1 MSKEQQNLIV
11 ALDIGSA
18 KTFALVAEASEAGLR
33 YRGHGIAES
42 RGSRKGVIVDL
53 DKAVSSIQRAVEQAE
68 QSAGVQV
75 DHAVASVGGTHIRGI
90 TSRSGLV
97 LGSKPRE
104 IGREEVRQA
113 LDKARSVSLP
123 PDRHVMHLLP
133 QEFIL
138 DDQGAIRDPNG
149 MLAAKLEAQVHM
161 ITAQGNVTQSVVT
174 AANRAGVEVND
185 TVYEGLVAGD
195 CVLKSDERELGV
207 VMCDIGA
214 GTTELLVL
222 FEGAVAHSGVVPIG
236 GDHFTNDVAVGLRT
250 PLSEAEKL
258 KRSFGSAVVTM
269 VPEGNELEVPAVG
282 DRTSKLV
289 SQRFLAEILEPRATE
304 LFEHVRDNLR
314 QAGVLELCAAGS
326 VLTGGGALLAN
337 MAQIAEQTLRKPSRV
352 GLPTPIS
359 KMPAQISGPEYSVA
373 IGTILYAHRG
383 RLARTRQGDEGF
395 SSKIRSFFAKASM

>member
-1 MSKEQQNLIV
+1 VSKEQQNLIV

-314 QAGVLELCAAGS
+314 QGGVLELCAAGS

>member
-1 MSKEQQNLIV
+1 MSKDQQNLLV

-18 KTFALVAEASEAGLR
+18 KTFALVAEATEAGLR
-33 YRGHGIAES
+33 YRGHGVAES

-53 DKAVSSIQRAVEQAE
+53 DKAVASIQRAVEQAE

-75 DHAVASVGGTHIRGI
+75 DHAVVSVGGTHIRGI

-97 LGSKPRE
+97 FGSKPRE

-123 PDRHVMHLLP
+123 PDRQVMHLLP

-161 ITAQGNVTQSVVT
+161 ITAQATVTQSVVT
-174 AANRAGVEVND
+174 AANRAGVEVTD

-250 PLSEAEKL
+250 PLAEAEKL
-258 KRSFGSAVVTM
+258 KRSFGSAVVTL

-289 SQRFLAEILEPRATE
+289 SQRFVAEILEPRATE

-314 QAGVLELCAAGS
+314 QGGVLELCAAGS

-337 MAQIAEQTLRKPSRV
+337 MPQIAEQTLRKPSRV
-352 GLPTPIS
+352 GLPSPIS

-383 RLARTRQGDEGF
+383 RLARNRHADEGF

>member
-1 MSKEQQNLIV
+1 VGKEQQNLLI
-11 ALDIGSA
+11 ALDVGSA
-18 KTFALVAEASEAGLR
+18 KTFALVAEATEAGLR
-33 YRGHGIAES
+33 YRGHGVAES

-53 DKAVSSIQRAVEQAE
+53 DKAAASIQRAVEQAE
-68 QSAGVQV
+68 QSASVQV
-75 DHAVASVGGTHIRGI
+75 DHAVVSVGGTHIRGI
-90 TSRSGLV
+90 TSRSGMV

-104 IGREEVRQA
+104 IGRDEVRQA

-123 PDRHVMHLLP
+123 PDRQVMHLLP

-138 DDQGAIRDPNG
+138 DDQGAIRDPDG

-161 ITAQGNVTQSVVT
+161 ITAQGVVTQSVIT
-174 AANRAGVEVND
+174 AANRAGVEVTD

-222 FEGAVAHSGVVPIG
+222 FEGAVAHSGVVAIG

-250 PLSEAEKL
+250 PLAEAEKL

-269 VPEGNELEVPAVG
+269 VPEGNEIEVPAVG
-282 DRTSKLV
+282 DRASRLV
-289 SQRFLAEILEPRATE
+289 PQRFLAEILEPRAAE

-314 QAGVLELCAAGS
+314 QGGVLELCAAGS
-326 VLTGGGALLAN
+326 VLTGGGGLLPN
-337 MAQIAEQTLRKPSRV
+337 MAHIAEQTLRKPSRV
-352 GLPTPIS
+352 GLPSPIS
-359 KMPAQISGPEYSVA
+359 KMPAQLGGPEYSVA

-383 RLARTRQGDEGF
+383 RLARNRPGDQGF

>member
-1 MSKEQQNLIV
+1 MSKEQQNLLI

-18 KTFALVAEASEAGLR
+18 KTLALVAEATEAGLR

-53 DKAVSSIQRAVEQAE
+53 DKAASSIQRAVEQAE
-68 QSAGVQV
+68 QSASVQV
-75 DHAVASVGGTHIRGI
+75 DHAVVSVGGTHIRGI
-90 TSRSGLV
+90 TSRSGMV
-97 LGSKPRE
+97 LGSRPRE
-104 IGREEVRQA
+104 IGREEIRQA

-123 PDRHVMHLLP
+123 PDRQVMHLLP

-138 DDQGAIRDPNG
+138 DDQGAIRDPDG

-161 ITAQGNVTQSVVT
+161 ITAQGAVTQSVIT
-174 AANRAGVEVND
+174 AANRAGVEVTD

-222 FEGAVAHSGVVPIG
+222 FEGAVAHSGVIPIG

-250 PLSEAEKL
+250 PLAEAEKL
-258 KRSFGSAVVTM
+258 KRSFGSGVVTM
-269 VPEGNELEVPAVG
+269 VPEGNEIEVPAVG
-282 DRTSKLV
+282 DRTSRLV
-289 SQRFLAEILEPRATE
+289 PQRFLAEILEPRATE

-314 QAGVLELCAAGS
+314 QGGVLELCAAGS

-337 MAQIAEQTLRKPSRV
+337 MAHIAEQNLRKPSRI
-352 GLPTPIS
+352 GLPAPIS
-359 KMPAQISGPEYSVA
+359 KMPAQLGGPEYSVA

-383 RLARTRQGDEGF
+383 RLARNRPGDQGF

>member
-1 MSKEQQNLIV
+1 VGKEQQNLLV

-18 KTFALVAEASEAGLR
+18 KTFALVAEAGEGGLR

-53 DKAVSSIQRAVEQAE
+53 DKAAASIQRAVDQAE
-68 QSAGVQV
+68 QSAGAQV
-75 DHAVASVGGTHIRGI
+75 DHAVVSVGGTHIRGI

-123 PDRHVMHLLP
+123 PDRQVMHLLP

-138 DDQGAIRDPNG
+138 DDQGAIRDPDG

-161 ITAQGNVTQSVVT
+161 ITAQGSVTQSVVT
-174 AANRAGVEVND
+174 AANRAGVEVTD

-222 FEGAVAHSGVVPIG
+222 FEGAVAHSGVIPIG

-250 PLSEAEKL
+250 PLAEAEKL

-269 VPEGNELEVPAVG
+269 VPEGNEIEVPAVG
-282 DRTSKLV
+282 DRASRLV
-289 SQRFLAEILEPRATE
+289 GQRFLAEILEPRATE
-304 LFEHVRDNLR
+304 LFEHIRDNLR
-314 QAGVLELCAAGS
+314 QGGVLELCAAGS
-326 VLTGGGALLAN
+326 VLTGGGGLLAN
-337 MAQIAEQTLRKPSRV
+337 MVQIAEQTLRKPSRV
-352 GLPTPIS
+352 GLPAPIS
-359 KMPAQISGPEYSVA
+359 KMPVQIGGPEYSVA
-373 IGTILYAHRG
+373 VGTILYAHRG
-383 RLARTRQGDEGF
+383 RLARTRPGDQGF

>member
-1 MSKEQQNLIV
+1 
-11 ALDIGSA
+11 
-18 KTFALVAEASEAGLR
+18 
-33 YRGHGIAES
+33 
-42 RGSRKGVIVDL
+42 VIVDL
-53 DKAVSSIQRAVEQAE
+53 DKAVASIQRAVEQAE
-68 QSAGVQV
+68 QSAGAQV
-75 DHAVASVGGTHIRGI
+75 DHAVVSVGGTHIRGI

-123 PDRHVMHLLP
+123 PDRQVLHLLP

-138 DDQGAIRDPNG
+138 DDQGAIRDPDG

-161 ITAQGNVTQSVVT
+161 ITGQGSVTQSVVT
-174 AANRAGVEVND
+174 AANRAGVEVTD

-314 QAGVLELCAAGS
+314 QGGVLELCAAGS
-326 VLTGGGALLAN
+326 VLTGGGALLSN

-352 GLPTPIS
+352 GLPSPIS
-359 KMPAQISGPEYSVA
+359 KMPAQISGPEFSVA

-383 RLARTRQGDEGF
+383 RLARNRPGDQGF

>member
-1 MSKEQQNLIV
+1 LSNPQQNLLI

-33 YRGHGIAES
+33 YRGHGTAES

-53 DKAVSSIQRAVEQAE
+53 DKAAASIQRAIEQAE
-68 QSAGVQV
+68 QSASVQV
-75 DHAVASVGGTHIRGI
+75 DHAVVSIGGTHIRGI
-90 TSRSGLV
+90 TSRSGMV

-104 IGREEVRQA
+104 IGRDEVRQA

-123 PDRHVMHLLP
+123 PDRQVLHLLP

-138 DDQGAIRDPNG
+138 DDQGAIRDPDG

-161 ITAQGNVTQSVVT
+161 ITGQGSVTQSVIT
-174 AANRAGVEVND
+174 AANRAGVEVDD

-195 CVLKSDERELGV
+195 CVLKSDERELGA

-222 FEGAVAHSGVVPIG
+222 FEGAVAHSGVIPIG
-236 GDHFTNDVAVGLRT
+236 GDHFTNDLAVGLRT

-269 VPEGNELEVPAVG
+269 VPEGNEIEVPAVG
-282 DRTSKLV
+282 DKASRLV
-289 SQRFLAEILEPRATE
+289 SQRFLAEILEPLATE

-314 QAGVLELCAAGS
+314 QGGVLDLCAAGS

-337 MAQIAEQTLRKPSRV
+337 IAQIAEQTLRKPSRV
-352 GLPTPIS
+352 GLPAPIS
-359 KMPAQISGPEYSVA
+359 KMPAQLGGPEYSVA
-373 IGTILYAHRG
+373 VGTILYAHRG
-383 RLARTRQGDEGF
+383 RLARNRPGEQGF
-395 SSKIRSFFAKASM
+395 SSKIRSFFAKASL

>member
-1 MSKEQQNLIV
+1 MSNPQHNLLV

-18 KTFALVAEASEAGLR
+18 KTFALVAEAGEGGLR

-53 DKAVSSIQRAVEQAE
+53 DKAVASIQRAVDQAE

-75 DHAVASVGGTHIRGI
+75 DHAVVSVGGTHIRGI

-123 PDRHVMHLLP
+123 PDRQVMHLLP

-138 DDQGAIRDPNG
+138 DDQGAIRDPDG

-161 ITAQGNVTQSVVT
+161 ITAQGVVTQSVVT
-174 AANRAGVEVND
+174 AANRAGVEVTD

-250 PLSEAEKL
+250 PLAEAEKL
-258 KRSFGSAVVTM
+258 KRSFGSAVVTL
-269 VPEGNELEVPAVG
+269 VPDGNEIEVPAVG
-282 DRTSKLV
+282 DRASRLV

-314 QAGVLELCAAGS
+314 QGGVLELCAAGS
-326 VLTGGGALLAN
+326 VLTGGGGLLAN

-383 RLARTRQGDEGF
+383 RLARTRPGDQGF

>member
-1 MSKEQQNLIV
+1 VSKEQQNLIV

-123 PDRHVMHLLP
+123 PDRQVMHLLP

-314 QAGVLELCAAGS
+314 QGGVLELCAAGS

-383 RLARTRQGDEGF
+383 RLARTRQSDEGF

>member
-1 MSKEQQNLIV
+1 MSNPQQNLLI

-33 YRGHGIAES
+33 YRGHGLAES

-53 DKAVSSIQRAVEQAE
+53 DKAASSIQRAIEQAE
-68 QSAGVQV
+68 QSASVQV
-75 DHAVASVGGTHIRGI
+75 DHAVVSVGGTHIRGI
-90 TSRSGLV
+90 TSRSGMV

-104 IGREEVRQA
+104 IGRDEVRQA

-123 PDRHVMHLLP
+123 PDRQVMHLLP

-138 DDQGAIRDPNG
+138 DDQGAIRDPDG

-161 ITAQGNVTQSVVT
+161 ITAQGSVTQSVIT
-174 AANRAGVEVND
+174 AANRAGVEVSD

-250 PLSEAEKL
+250 PLAEAEKL

-269 VPEGNELEVPAVG
+269 VPEGNEIEVPAVG
-282 DRTSKLV
+282 DRTSRLV
-289 SQRFLAEILEPRATE
+289 PQRFLAEILEPRAAE

-314 QAGVLELCAAGS
+314 QGGVLELCAAGS
-326 VLTGGGALLAN
+326 VLTGGGALLAS
-337 MAQIAEQTLRKPSRV
+337 MPAIAEQTLRKPSRL
-352 GLPTPIS
+352 GLPAPIS
-359 KMPAQISGPEYSVA
+359 KLPAQLAGPEYSVG

-383 RLARTRQGDEGF
+383 RLARNRPGDQGFG
-395 SSKIRSFFAKASM
+395 SKIRSFFAKASM

>member
-1 MSKEQQNLIV
+1 VSKEQNNLLI

-18 KTFALVAEASEAGLR
+18 KTFALVAEATEAGLR

-53 DKAVSSIQRAVEQAE
+53 DKAASSIQRAVEQAE
-68 QSAGVQV
+68 QSASVQV
-75 DHAVASVGGTHIRGI
+75 DHAVVSVGGTHIRGI
-90 TSRSGLV
+90 TSRSGMV
-97 LGSKPRE
+97 LGSRPRE

-123 PDRHVMHLLP
+123 PDRQVMHLLP

-138 DDQGAIRDPNG
+138 DDQGAIRDPDG

-161 ITAQGNVTQSVVT
+161 ITAQGAVTQSVIT
-174 AANRAGVEVND
+174 AANRAGVEVTD

-236 GDHFTNDVAVGLRT
+236 GDHFTNDLAVGLRT
-250 PLSEAEKL
+250 PLAEAEKL
-258 KRSFGSAVVTM
+258 KRSFGSAVVTLI
-269 VPEGNELEVPAVG
+269 PEGNEIEVPAVG
-282 DRTSKLV
+282 DRTSRLV
-289 SQRFLAEILEPRATE
+289 SQRFLAEILEPRAAE

-314 QAGVLELCAAGS
+314 QGGVLDLCAAGS
-326 VLTGGGALLAN
+326 VLTGGGALLSN
-337 MAQIAEQTLRKPSRV
+337 MAQIAEQTMRKPSRV
-352 GLPTPIS
+352 GLPAPIS
-359 KMPAQISGPEYSVA
+359 KMPAQLGGPEYSVA

-383 RLARTRQGDEGF
+383 RLARNRTGDLGF

>member
-1 MSKEQQNLIV
+1 VSNPQQNLLV

-18 KTFALVAEASEAGLR
+18 KTFALVAEASEGGLR

-53 DKAVSSIQRAVEQAE
+53 DKAVASIQRAVDQAE

-75 DHAVASVGGTHIRGI
+75 DHAVVSVGGTHIRGI

-123 PDRHVMHLLP
+123 PDRQVMHLLP

-138 DDQGAIRDPNG
+138 DDQGAIRDPDG

-161 ITAQGNVTQSVVT
+161 ITAQGVVTQSVVT
-174 AANRAGVEVND
+174 AANRAGVEVTD

-250 PLSEAEKL
+250 PLAEAEKL
-258 KRSFGSAVVTM
+258 KRSFGSAVVTL
-269 VPEGNELEVPAVG
+269 VPDGNEIEVPAVG
-282 DRTSKLV
+282 DRVSRLV
-289 SQRFLAEILEPRATE
+289 PQRFLAEILEPRATE

-314 QAGVLELCAAGS
+314 QGGVLELCAAGS
-326 VLTGGGALLAN
+326 VLTGGGGLLAN

-352 GLPTPIS
+352 GSPTPIS

-383 RLARTRQGDEGF
+383 RLARTRPGDQGF

>member
-1 MSKEQQNLIV
+1 MSKEQNNLLI

-18 KTFALVAEASEAGLR
+18 KTFALVAEATEAGLR

-53 DKAVSSIQRAVEQAE
+53 DKASSSIQRAVEQAE
-68 QSAGVQV
+68 QSASVQV
-75 DHAVASVGGTHIRGI
+75 DHAVVSVGGTHIRGI
-90 TSRSGLV
+90 TSRSGMV
-97 LGSKPRE
+97 LGSRPRE

-123 PDRHVMHLLP
+123 PDRQVMHLLP

-138 DDQGAIRDPNG
+138 DDQGAIRDPDG

-161 ITAQGNVTQSVVT
+161 ITAQGAVTQSVIT
-174 AANRAGVEVND
+174 AANRAGVEVTD

-236 GDHFTNDVAVGLRT
+236 GDHFTNDLAVGLRT
-250 PLSEAEKL
+250 PLAEAEKL
-258 KRSFGSAVVTM
+258 KRSFGSAVVTLI
-269 VPEGNELEVPAVG
+269 PEGNEIEVPAVG
-282 DRTSKLV
+282 DRTSRLV
-289 SQRFLAEILEPRATE
+289 SQRFLAEILEPRAAE

-314 QAGVLELCAAGS
+314 QGGVLDLCAAGS
-326 VLTGGGALLAN
+326 VLTGGGALLSN
-337 MAQIAEQTLRKPSRV
+337 MAQIAEQTMRKPSRV
-352 GLPTPIS
+352 GLPAPIS
-359 KMPAQISGPEYSVA
+359 KMPAQLGGPEYSVA

-383 RLARTRQGDEGF
+383 RLARNRPGDLGF

>member
-1 MSKEQQNLIV
+1 VKEQQNLLV

-33 YRGHGIAES
+33 YRGHGVAES

-53 DKAVSSIQRAVEQAE
+53 DKAVASIQRAVEQAE
-68 QSAGVQV
+68 QSAGAQV
-75 DHAVASVGGTHIRGI
+75 DHAVVSVGGTHIRGI
-90 TSRSGLV
+90 TSRRGLV

-123 PDRHVMHLLP
+123 PDRQVLHLLP

-138 DDQGAIRDPNG
+138 DDQGAIRDPDG

-161 ITAQGNVTQSVVT
+161 ITAQGSVTQSVVT
-174 AANRAGVEVND
+174 AANRAGVEVTD

-314 QAGVLELCAAGS
+314 QGGVLELCAAGS
-326 VLTGGGALLAN
+326 VLTGGGGLLAN

-352 GLPTPIS
+352 GLPSPIS

-383 RLARTRQGDEGF
+383 RLARNRPGEQGF

>member
-1 MSKEQQNLIV
+1 MSKEQQNLLI

-18 KTFALVAEASEAGLR
+18 KTFALVAEATEAGLR

-53 DKAVSSIQRAVEQAE
+53 DKAASSIQRAVEQAE
-68 QSAGVQV
+68 QSASVQV
-75 DHAVASVGGTHIRGI
+75 DHAVVSIGGTHIRGI
-90 TSRSGLV
+90 TSRSGMV

-123 PDRHVMHLLP
+123 PDRQVMHLLP

-138 DDQGAIRDPNG
+138 DDQGAIRDPAG

-161 ITAQGNVTQSVVT
+161 ITAQGAVTQSVIT
-174 AANRAGVEVND
+174 AANRAGVEVTD

-250 PLSEAEKL
+250 PLAEAEKL
-258 KRSFGSAVVTM
+258 KRSFGSAVVTLI
-269 VPEGNELEVPAVG
+269 PDGNEIEVPAVG
-282 DRTSKLV
+282 DRTSRLV
-289 SQRFLAEILEPRATE
+289 PQRFLAEILEPRATE

-314 QAGVLELCAAGS
+314 QGGVLDLCAAGS
-326 VLTGGGALLAN
+326 VLTGGGGLLSN
-337 MAQIAEQTLRKPSRV
+337 MAQIAEQTMRKPSRV

-359 KMPAQISGPEYSVA
+359 KMPAQLGGPEYSVA

-383 RLARTRQGDEGF
+383 RLARSRPGEQGF
-395 SSKIRSFFAKASM
+395 SSKIRTFFAKASM

>member
-1 MSKEQQNLIV
+1 VSKEQQNLII

-33 YRGHGIAES
+33 YRGHGVAES

-53 DKAVSSIQRAVEQAE
+53 DKAVASIQRAVEQAE

-75 DHAVASVGGTHIRGI
+75 DHAVVSVGGTHIRGI

-97 LGSKPRE
+97 LGSRPRE

-123 PDRHVMHLLP
+123 PDRQVLHLLP

-138 DDQGAIRDPNG
+138 DDQGAIRDPDG

-161 ITAQGNVTQSVVT
+161 ITGQGSVTQSVVT
-174 AANRAGVEVND
+174 AANRAGVEVTD

-314 QAGVLELCAAGS
+314 QGGVLELCAAGS
-326 VLTGGGALLAN
+326 VLTGGGALLSN
-337 MAQIAEQTLRKPSRV
+337 MAHIAEQTLRKPSRV

-383 RLARTRQGDEGF
+383 RLARTRQGDQGF

>member
-1 MSKEQQNLIV
+1 VSKEQNNLLI

-18 KTFALVAEASEAGLR
+18 KTFALVAEATEAGLR

-53 DKAVSSIQRAVEQAE
+53 DKAASSIQRAVEQAE
-68 QSAGVQV
+68 QSASVQV
-75 DHAVASVGGTHIRGI
+75 DHAVVSVGGTHIRGI
-90 TSRSGLV
+90 TSRSGMV
-97 LGSKPRE
+97 LGSRPRE

-123 PDRHVMHLLP
+123 PDRQVMHLLP

-138 DDQGAIRDPNG
+138 DDQGAIRDPDG

-161 ITAQGNVTQSVVT
+161 ITAQGAVTQSVIT
-174 AANRAGVEVND
+174 AANRAGVEVTD

-236 GDHFTNDVAVGLRT
+236 GDHFTNDLAVGLRT
-250 PLSEAEKL
+250 PLAEAEKL
-258 KRSFGSAVVTM
+258 KRSFGSAVVTLI
-269 VPEGNELEVPAVG
+269 PEGNEIEVPAVG
-282 DRTSKLV
+282 DRTSRLV
-289 SQRFLAEILEPRATE
+289 SQRFLAEILEPRAAE

-314 QAGVLELCAAGS
+314 QGGVLDLCAAGS
-326 VLTGGGALLAN
+326 VLTGGGALLSN
-337 MAQIAEQTLRKPSRV
+337 MAQIAEQTMRKPSRV
-352 GLPTPIS
+352 GLPAPIS
-359 KMPAQISGPEYSVA
+359 KMPAQLGGPEYSVA

-383 RLARTRQGDEGF
+383 RLARNRPGDLGF

>member
-1 MSKEQQNLIV
+1 MSNPQQNLLI

-18 KTFALVAEASEAGLR
+18 KTFALVAEATEAGLR

-53 DKAVSSIQRAVEQAE
+53 DKAASSIQRAIEQAE
-68 QSAGVQV
+68 QSASVQV
-75 DHAVASVGGTHIRGI
+75 DHAVVSVGGTHIRGI
-90 TSRSGLV
+90 TSRSGMV
-97 LGSKPRE
+97 LGSRPRE

-123 PDRHVMHLLP
+123 PDRQVMHLLP

-138 DDQGAIRDPNG
+138 DDQGAIRDPDG

-161 ITAQGNVTQSVVT
+161 ITAQGSVTQSVIT
-174 AANRAGVEVND
+174 AANRAGVEVTD
-185 TVYEGLVAGD
+185 TVYEGLVAAD

-250 PLSEAEKL
+250 PLAEAEKL

-269 VPEGNELEVPAVG
+269 VPEGNEIEVPAVG
-282 DRTSKLV
+282 DRTSRLV
-289 SQRFLAEILEPRATE
+289 PQRFLAEIIEPRAAE

-314 QAGVLELCAAGS
+314 QGGVLDLCAAGS
-326 VLTGGGALLAN
+326 VLTGGGALLAS
-337 MAQIAEQTLRKPSRV
+337 MPAIAEQTLRKPSRV
-352 GLPTPIS
+352 GLPAPIS
-359 KMPAQISGPEYSVA
+359 KMPAHLGGPEYSVA

-383 RLARTRQGDEGF
+383 RLARNRPGDQGF

>member
-1 MSKEQQNLIV
+1 VSKEQNNLLI

-18 KTFALVAEASEAGLR
+18 KTFALVAEATEAGLR

-53 DKAVSSIQRAVEQAE
+53 DKAASSIQRAVEQAE
-68 QSAGVQV
+68 QSASVQV
-75 DHAVASVGGTHIRGI
+75 DHAVVSVGGTHIRGI
-90 TSRSGLV
+90 TSRSGMV
-97 LGSKPRE
+97 LGSRPRE

-123 PDRHVMHLLP
+123 PDRQVMHLLP

-138 DDQGAIRDPNG
+138 DDQGAIRDPDG

-161 ITAQGNVTQSVVT
+161 ITAQGAVTQSVIT
-174 AANRAGVEVND
+174 AANRAGVEVTD

-236 GDHFTNDVAVGLRT
+236 GDHFTNDLAVGLRT
-250 PLSEAEKL
+250 PLAEAEKL

-269 VPEGNELEVPAVG
+269 IPEGNEIEVPAVG
-282 DRTSKLV
+282 DRTSRLV
-289 SQRFLAEILEPRATE
+289 SQRFLAEILEPRAAE

-314 QAGVLELCAAGS
+314 QGGVLDLCAAGS
-326 VLTGGGALLAN
+326 VLTGGGALLSN
-337 MAQIAEQTLRKPSRV
+337 MAQIAEQTMRKPSRV
-352 GLPTPIS
+352 GLPAPIS
-359 KMPAQISGPEYSVA
+359 KMPAQLGGPEYSVA

-383 RLARTRQGDEGF
+383 RLARNRPGDLGF

>member
-1 MSKEQQNLIV
+1 MSNPQQNLLI

-18 KTFALVAEASEAGLR
+18 KTFALVAEATEAGLR

-68 QSAGVQV
+68 QSASVQV
-75 DHAVASVGGTHIRGI
+75 DRAVVSVGGTHIRGI
-90 TSRSGLV
+90 TSRSGMV

-123 PDRHVMHLLP
+123 PDRQVMHLLP

-138 DDQGAIRDPNG
+138 DDQGAIRDPDG

-161 ITAQGNVTQSVVT
+161 ITAQGSVTQSVIT
-174 AANRAGVEVND
+174 AANRAGVEVSD

-250 PLSEAEKL
+250 PLAEAEKL

-269 VPEGNELEVPAVG
+269 VPEGNEIEVPAVG
-282 DRTSKLV
+282 DRTSRLV
-289 SQRFLAEILEPRATE
+289 PQRFLAEIIEPRATE

-314 QAGVLELCAAGS
+314 QGGVLDLCAAGS
-326 VLTGGGALLAN
+326 VLTGGGALLAS
-337 MAQIAEQTLRKPSRV
+337 MPAIAEQTLRKPSRV
-352 GLPTPIS
+352 GLPAPIS
-359 KMPAQISGPEYSVA
+359 KMPAQLGGPEYSVA

-383 RLARTRQGDEGF
+383 RLARNRPGDQGF

>member
-1 MSKEQQNLIV
+1 VSKEQQNLIV

-53 DKAVSSIQRAVEQAE
+53 DKVVSSIQRAVEQAE

-123 PDRHVMHLLP
+123 PDRQVMHLLP

-314 QAGVLELCAAGS
+314 QGGVLELCAAGS

-383 RLARTRQGDEGF
+383 RLARTRQSDEGF

>member
-1 MSKEQQNLIV
+1 MSKEQNNLLI

-18 KTFALVAEASEAGLR
+18 KTFALVAEATEAGLR
-33 YRGHGIAES
+33 YRGHGMAES

-53 DKAVSSIQRAVEQAE
+53 DKAASSIQRAVEQAE
-68 QSAGVQV
+68 QSASVQV
-75 DHAVASVGGTHIRGI
+75 DHAVVSVGGTHIRGI
-90 TSRSGLV
+90 TSRSGMV
-97 LGSKPRE
+97 LGSRPRE

-123 PDRHVMHLLP
+123 PDRQVMHLLP

-138 DDQGAIRDPNG
+138 DDQGAIRDPDG

-161 ITAQGNVTQSVVT
+161 ITAQGAVTQSVIT
-174 AANRAGVEVND
+174 AANRAGVEVTD

-250 PLSEAEKL
+250 PLAEAEKL

-269 VPEGNELEVPAVG
+269 VPEGNEIEVPAVG
-282 DRTSKLV
+282 DRASRLV
-289 SQRFLAEILEPRATE
+289 PQRFLAEILEPRAAE

-314 QAGVLELCAAGS
+314 QGGVLDLCAAGS
-326 VLTGGGALLAN
+326 VLTGGGGLLAN
-337 MAQIAEQTLRKPSRV
+337 MAHIAEQTLRKPSRL
-352 GLPTPIS
+352 GLPAPIS
-359 KMPAQISGPEYSVA
+359 KMPAHLGGPEYSVA

-383 RLARTRQGDEGF
+383 RLARSRPGDQGF
-395 SSKIRSFFAKASM
+395 SSKVRSFFAKVSM

>member
-1 MSKEQQNLIV
+1 LSNPQQNLLI

-18 KTFALVAEASEAGLR
+18 KTFAVVAEASEAGLR

-53 DKAVSSIQRAVEQAE
+53 DKAAASIQRAIEQAE
-68 QSAGVQV
+68 QSASVQV
-75 DHAVASVGGTHIRGI
+75 DHAVVSIGGTHIRGI
-90 TSRSGLV
+90 TSRSGMV

-104 IGREEVRQA
+104 IGRDEVRQA

-123 PDRHVMHLLP
+123 PDRQVLHLLP

-138 DDQGAIRDPNG
+138 DDQGAIRDPDG

-161 ITAQGNVTQSVVT
+161 ITGQGSVTQSVIT
-174 AANRAGVEVND
+174 AANRAGVEVDD

-195 CVLKSDERELGV
+195 CVLKSDERELGA

-222 FEGAVAHSGVVPIG
+222 FEGAVAHSGVIPIG
-236 GDHFTNDVAVGLRT
+236 GDHFTNDLAVGLRT

-269 VPEGNELEVPAVG
+269 VPEGNEIEVPAVG
-282 DRTSKLV
+282 DKASRLV

-314 QAGVLELCAAGS
+314 QGGVLDLCAAGS

-337 MAQIAEQTLRKPSRV
+337 IAQIAEQTLRKPSRV
-352 GLPTPIS
+352 GLPAPIS
-359 KMPAQISGPEYSVA
+359 KMPAQLGGPEYSVA

-383 RLARTRQGDEGF
+383 RLARNRPGDHGF
-395 SSKIRSFFAKASM
+395 SSKIRSFFAKASL

>member
-1 MSKEQQNLIV
+1 VSKEQNNLLI

-18 KTFALVAEASEAGLR
+18 KTFALVAEATEAGLR

-53 DKAVSSIQRAVEQAE
+53 DKASSSIQRAVEQAE
-68 QSAGVQV
+68 QSASVQV
-75 DHAVASVGGTHIRGI
+75 DHAVVSVGGTHIRGI
-90 TSRSGLV
+90 TSRSGMV
-97 LGSKPRE
+97 LGSRPRE

-123 PDRHVMHLLP
+123 PDRQVMHLLP

-138 DDQGAIRDPNG
+138 DDQGAIRDPDG

-161 ITAQGNVTQSVVT
+161 ITAQGAVTQSVIT
-174 AANRAGVEVND
+174 AANRAGVEVTD

-236 GDHFTNDVAVGLRT
+236 GDHFTNDLAVGLRT
-250 PLSEAEKL
+250 PLAEAEKL
-258 KRSFGSAVVTM
+258 KRSFGSAVVTLI
-269 VPEGNELEVPAVG
+269 PEGNEIEVPAVG
-282 DRTSKLV
+282 DRTSRLV
-289 SQRFLAEILEPRATE
+289 SQRFLAEILEPRAAE

-314 QAGVLELCAAGS
+314 QGGVLDLCAAGS
-326 VLTGGGALLAN
+326 VLTGGGALLSN
-337 MAQIAEQTLRKPSRV
+337 MAQIAEQTMRKPSRV
-352 GLPTPIS
+352 GLPAPIS
-359 KMPAQISGPEYSVA
+359 KMPAQLGGPEYSVA

-383 RLARTRQGDEGF
+383 RLARNRPGDLGF

>member
-1 MSKEQQNLIV
+1 VSNPQQNLLI

-18 KTFALVAEASEAGLR
+18 KTFALVAEATEAGLR

-53 DKAVSSIQRAVEQAE
+53 DKAAASIQRAVEQAE

-75 DHAVASVGGTHIRGI
+75 DHAVVSIGGTHIRGI
-90 TSRSGLV
+90 TSRSGTV

-123 PDRHVMHLLP
+123 PDRQVMHLLP

-138 DDQGAIRDPNG
+138 DDQGAIRDPDG

-161 ITAQGNVTQSVVT
+161 ITAQGIVTQSVIT
-174 AANRAGVEVND
+174 AANRAGVEVTD

-207 VMCDIGA
+207 VMCDVGA

-222 FEGAVAHSGVVPIG
+222 FEGAVAHSGVVAIG

-250 PLSEAEKL
+250 PLAEAEKL

-269 VPEGNELEVPAVG
+269 VPEGNEIEVPAVG
-282 DRTSKLV
+282 DRASRLV
-289 SQRFLAEILEPRATE
+289 PQRFLAEILEPRATE

-314 QAGVLELCAAGS
+314 QGGVLDLCAAGS
-326 VLTGGGALLAN
+326 VITGGGGLLPN

-352 GLPTPIS
+352 GLPSPIS
-359 KMPAQISGPEYSVA
+359 KMPAQLGGPEYSVA

-383 RLARTRQGDEGF
+383 RLARSRPGDQGF
-395 SSKIRSFFAKASM
+395 SSKIRSFFAKASL

>member
-1 MSKEQQNLIV
+1 VSKEQQNLLI

-18 KTFALVAEASEAGLR
+18 KTFALVAEATEAGLR

-68 QSAGVQV
+68 QSASVQV
-75 DHAVASVGGTHIRGI
+75 DHAVVSVGGTHIRGI
-90 TSRSGLV
+90 TSRSGMV

-123 PDRHVMHLLP
+123 PDRQVMHLLP

-138 DDQGAIRDPNG
+138 DDQGAIRDPDG

-161 ITAQGNVTQSVVT
+161 ITAQGSVTQSVIT
-174 AANRAGVEVND
+174 AANRAGVEVTD

-222 FEGAVAHSGVVPIG
+222 FEGAVAHSGVIPIG

-250 PLSEAEKL
+250 PLTEAEKL

-269 VPEGNELEVPAVG
+269 VPEGNEIEVPAVG
-282 DRTSKLV
+282 DRTSRLV
-289 SQRFLAEILEPRATE
+289 PQRFLAEILEPRATE

-314 QAGVLELCAAGS
+314 QGGVLELCAAGS
-326 VLTGGGALLAN
+326 VLTGGGALLAS
-337 MAQIAEQTLRKPSRV
+337 MAAIAEQTMRKPSRV
-352 GLPTPIS
+352 GLPAPIS
-359 KMPAQISGPEYSVA
+359 KMPAQLAGPEYSVA

-383 RLARTRQGDEGF
+383 RLARSRPGDQGF

>member
-1 MSKEQQNLIV
+1 MSKEQQNLLI

-18 KTFALVAEASEAGLR
+18 KTFALVAEATEAGLR

-53 DKAVSSIQRAVEQAE
+53 DKAASSIQRAVEQAE
-68 QSAGVQV
+68 QSASVQV
-75 DHAVASVGGTHIRGI
+75 DHAVVSVGGTHIRGI
-90 TSRSGLV
+90 TSRSGMV
-97 LGSKPRE
+97 LGSRPRE
-104 IGREEVRQA
+104 IGREEIRQA

-123 PDRHVMHLLP
+123 PDRQVMHLLP

-138 DDQGAIRDPNG
+138 DDQGAIRDPDG

-161 ITAQGNVTQSVVT
+161 ITAQGAVTQSVIT
-174 AANRAGVEVND
+174 AANRAGVEVTD

-222 FEGAVAHSGVVPIG
+222 FEGAVAHSGVIPIG

-250 PLSEAEKL
+250 PLAEAEKL
-258 KRSFGSAVVTM
+258 KRSFGSGVVTM
-269 VPEGNELEVPAVG
+269 VPEGNEIEVPAVG
-282 DRTSKLV
+282 DRTSRLV
-289 SQRFLAEILEPRATE
+289 PQRFLAEILEPRATE

-314 QAGVLELCAAGS
+314 QGGVLELCAAGS

-337 MAQIAEQTLRKPSRV
+337 MAHIAEQNLRKPSRI
-352 GLPTPIS
+352 GLPAPIS
-359 KMPAQISGPEYSVA
+359 KMPAQLGGPEYSVA

-383 RLARTRQGDEGF
+383 RLARNRPGDQGF

>member
-1 MSKEQQNLIV
+1 MI

-18 KTFALVAEASEAGLR
+18 KTLALVAEATEAGLR

-53 DKAVSSIQRAVEQAE
+53 DKAASSIQRAVEQAE
-68 QSAGVQV
+68 QSASVQV
-75 DHAVASVGGTHIRGI
+75 DHAVVSVGGTHIRGI
-90 TSRSGLV
+90 TSRSGMV
-97 LGSKPRE
+97 LGSRPRE
-104 IGREEVRQA
+104 IGREEIRQA

-123 PDRHVMHLLP
+123 PDRQVMHLLP

-138 DDQGAIRDPNG
+138 DDQGAIRDPDG

-161 ITAQGNVTQSVVT
+161 ITAQGAVTQSVIT
-174 AANRAGVEVND
+174 AANRAGVEVTD

-222 FEGAVAHSGVVPIG
+222 FEGAVAHSGVIPIG

-250 PLSEAEKL
+250 PLAEAEKL
-258 KRSFGSAVVTM
+258 KRSFGSGVVTM
-269 VPEGNELEVPAVG
+269 VPEGNEIEVPAVG
-282 DRTSKLV
+282 DRTSRLV
-289 SQRFLAEILEPRATE
+289 PQRFLAEILEPRATE

-314 QAGVLELCAAGS
+314 QGGVLELCAAGS

-337 MAQIAEQTLRKPSRV
+337 MAHIAEQNLRKPSRI
-352 GLPTPIS
+352 GLPAPIS
-359 KMPAQISGPEYSVA
+359 KMPAQLGGPEYSVA

-383 RLARTRQGDEGF
+383 RLARNRPGDQGF

>member
-1 MSKEQQNLIV
+1 VSKEQQNLIV

>member
-1 MSKEQQNLIV
+1 VKEQQNLLV

-33 YRGHGIAES
+33 YRGHGVAES

-53 DKAVSSIQRAVEQAE
+53 DKAVASIQRAVEQAE
-68 QSAGVQV
+68 QSAGAQV
-75 DHAVASVGGTHIRGI
+75 DHAVVSVGGTHIRGI

-123 PDRHVMHLLP
+123 PDRQVLHLLP

-138 DDQGAIRDPNG
+138 DDQGAIRDPDG

-161 ITAQGNVTQSVVT
+161 ITGQGSVTQSVVT
-174 AANRAGVEVND
+174 AANRAGVEVTD

-289 SQRFLAEILEPRATE
+289 SQRFLAEILEPRATG

-314 QAGVLELCAAGS
+314 QGGVLELCAAGS
-326 VLTGGGALLAN
+326 VLTGGGGLLAN

-352 GLPTPIS
+352 GLPSPIS

-383 RLARTRQGDEGF
+383 RLSRNRPGEQGF

>member
-1 MSKEQQNLIV
+1 VSKEQQDLLI

-18 KTFALVAEASEAGLR
+18 KTFALVAEATEAGLR

-68 QSAGVQV
+68 QSASVQV
-75 DHAVASVGGTHIRGI
+75 DHAVVSVGGTHIRGI
-90 TSRSGLV
+90 TSRSGMV

-123 PDRHVMHLLP
+123 PDRQVMHLLP

-138 DDQGAIRDPNG
+138 DDQGAIRDPDG

-161 ITAQGNVTQSVVT
+161 ITAQGSVTQSVIT
-174 AANRAGVEVND
+174 AANRAGVEVTD
-185 TVYEGLVAGD
+185 TVYEGLVAAD

-222 FEGAVAHSGVVPIG
+222 FEGAVAHSGVIPIG

-250 PLSEAEKL
+250 PLTEAEKL

-269 VPEGNELEVPAVG
+269 VPEGNEIEVPAVG
-282 DRTSKLV
+282 DRTSRLV
-289 SQRFLAEILEPRATE
+289 PQRFLAEILEPRATE

-314 QAGVLELCAAGS
+314 QGGVLDLCAAGS
-326 VLTGGGALLAN
+326 VLTGGGALLAS
-337 MAQIAEQTLRKPSRV
+337 MAAIAEQTMRKPSRV
-352 GLPTPIS
+352 GLPAPIS
-359 KMPAQISGPEYSVA
+359 KMPAQLAGPEYSVA

-383 RLARTRQGDEGF
+383 RLARSRPGDQGF